1 MTVARFHDFPLGLMF
16 AMRNNKSS
24 DNRPLRFA
32 ILGAGF
38 WSQFQLAGWR
48 ELKGAECVAIYNR
61 TRAKAEALA
70 ARFGVPSVYDD
81 AEELL
86 RREQPDFIDVLTDVD
101 THSKFVRLAAAHRT
115 PVICQKPMAP
125 SLGEARRMVEVCR
138 QARVPYLIHENWRW
152 QTPIR
157 RLKQILDAGTIGK
170 PFRARIDL
178 ISGFPV
184 FRNQPFLRELE
195 QFIIADLGSHTL
207 DAGRYLFGEAKDL
220 YCQTRRIHR
229 DIKGEDVATI
239 VMRMAGG
246 AIVTI
251 NMAYAE
257 NFLERDA
264 FPQTLVFIEGD
275 KGSIELSGD
284 YWIRVTTR
292 AGTRARR
299 YPPPRYEWADPAY
312 DVVHASIVPCNANL
326 LQALRGAG
334 RAETT
339 AADNLST
346 VRLVFGAYDSA
357 RSGRV
362 VRF

>member
-1 MTVARFHDFPLGLMF
+1 MPDFTISRPAQMINDQCSMTNDR
-16 AMRNNKSS
+16 S
-24 DNRPLRFA
+24 LRFA

-61 TRAKAEALA
+61 TRTKAEALA
-70 ARFGVPSVYDD
+70 ARFGVPAVYDD

-86 RREQPDFIDVLTDVD
+86 RRERPDFIDVITDVD
-101 THSKFVRLAAAHRT
+101 THSKFVRLAAKHRI

-125 SLGEARRMVEVCR
+125 SLGEATRLVELCR
-138 QARVPYLIHENWRW
+138 QVRVPYFIHENWRW

-157 RLKQILDAGTIGK
+157 RLRRILDAGNIGK

-207 DAGRYLFGEAKDL
+207 DTGRFLFGEAKDL

-229 DIKGEDVATI
+229 DIKGEDVASI
-239 VMRMAGG
+239 VMRTAGG

-292 AGTRARR
+292 AGTQARR

-346 VRLVFGAYDSA
+346 VRLVFGAYNSA